1 MNSLGRRKVYALA
14 LVAAL
19 VAGIT
24 PGIAAEGAETVQE
37 VVANFTGTPIIK
49 TDSDFYHSTKYP
61 AIVNANGTLSVTIDN
76 LQKNDIVQIMG
87 ESYPIMAKRYKGKD
101 TTSTITWSPNEKHSG
116 IYNIQVIRQKNNS
129 QADVDED
136 ELEDEIETYGMQKE
150 WRDLVL
156 INQIR
161 PNRLVKTSRK
171 IYVNP
176 SNRNN
181 LMQLG
186 DLKVNTINWGK
197 PFNQLDNSEL
207 MAMEMTTS
215 SAYELEPEITTPSAY
230 KLPNRPWYWSQ
241 VQITANLKSKTNGI
255 QTQTNFTISEPGMW
269 SRQINNWGGYDNTI
283 TEYKN
288 FIARSGYYNVLAEV
302 KGLNSIEAEDY
313 KTTSFNKEYVTV
325 KAGDKHHSEWAQ
337 VHKITLKEVSTKAGY
352 LTVVATCDQN
362 CSADS
367 FEYAFLKED
376 DLGLTKLYG
385 KGYQSFKDTENCNT
399 VEIPNLNWNYKLV
412 ARAKHKE
419 KGNIYSSEEEKT
431 FLEVLPASYE
441 AQIVK
446 PIQGLVAS
454 SLINDVEVVRS
465 VNANKKPLDN
475 GGNEAL
481 QNKQTISIGGS
492 APAIAGEKNYIT
504 INPGNQDSNLQYK
517 AWAIDDGVIIPLGE
531 YSSSNEFVYYPKS
544 GVGGGETH
552 KLVVSVRKLDSN
564 GKPSAKQTAEFTLNI
579 E

>member
-49 TDSDFYHSTKYP
+49 TDSDFYNSTKYP
-61 AIVNANGTLSVTIDN
+61 AIVNVGGKLSITIDN
-76 LQKNDIVQIMG
+76 LDKNDIVRIMG
-87 ESYPIMAKRYKGKD
+87 AERQEIMKKKYVGSAKS
-101 TTSTITWSPNEKHSG
+101 STFEWKPSSGEEG
-116 IYNIQVIRQKNNS
+116 IYWIQVIRNGNPEK
-129 QADVDED
+129 E
-136 ELEDEIETYGMQKE
+136 EEIEALDSNKPQGEWKE
-150 WRDLVL
+150 LT
-156 INQIR
+156 
-161 PNRLVKTSRK
+161 PNKGEGSNHKVRTSRK

-176 SNRNN
+176 KDRNN
-181 LMQLG
+181 LMQLNN
-186 DLKVNTINWGK
+186 LEVEVEKSGK
-197 PFNQLDNSEL
+197 PFTMFDSSQLMPMD
-207 MAMEMTTS
+207 MTTA
-215 SAYELEPEITTPSAY
+215 SAYLLESDITTPSAY
-230 KLPNRPWYWSQ
+230 KLPNKPWFWSQ
-241 VQITANLKSKTNGI
+241 IEIEAELKSKPDDIKALTR
-255 QTQTNFTISEPGMW
+255 FTISEPGMW
-269 SRQINNWGGYDNTI
+269 SREIKGWRDSDEI
-283 TEYKN
+283 EEWED
-288 FIARSGYYNVLAEV
+288 FVARSGYYSVLAEV
-302 KGLNSIEAEDY
+302 KGKYSIEAEDY
-313 KTTSFNKEYVTV
+313 KTTGFAKDYVNIMS
-325 KAGDKHHSEWAQ
+325 DSKHHGEWAK
-337 VHKITLKEVSTKAGY
+337 VHKTTLQVVPGEAGY
-352 LTVVATCDQN
+352 LTVQATCDQG

-367 FEYAFLKED
+367 FQYAFLKQD
-376 DLGLTKLYG
+376 DLGLSKLDG
-385 KGYQSFKDTENCNT
+385 IGYTSSNKVQ
-399 VEIPNLNWNYKLV
+399 IPELNWDYELV
-412 ARAKHKE
+412 ARVKHE
-419 KGNIYSSEEEKT
+419 KAGNIYPSAKDKDHAEY
-431 FLEVLPASYE
+431 LPASYE

-465 VNANKKPLDN
+465 VNTNKKPLEN

-481 QNKQTISIGGS
+481 QTKQTISIGGS
-492 APAIAGEKNYIT
+492 APVIAGEKNYIT

-579 E
+579 Q